1 MPRTIIGPEGGLWP
15 SNTVKEI
22 FVMNKFLKKLSKNF
36 VEACEAYYYVYGQ
49 H

>member
-1 MPRTIIGPEGGLWP
+1 MPGGRAEAL
-15 SNTVKEI
+15 KYCKGD
-22 FVMNKFLKKLSKNF
+22 FVMNKFLKKLGKNF